1 MCDLG
6 MKLIESFACP
16 KCFILSKDYESFAC
30 AKCLILSKD
39 DESFSLPKMSYPL
52 KRLKEFLIAQKVLS
66 SQMIKRVFH

>member
-6 MKLIESFACP
+6 MKEIESFACP
-16 KCFILSKDYESFAC
+16 KCFILSRDYESFSC
-30 AKCLILSKD
+30 AKCFILSKD

-52 KRLKEFLIAQKVLS
+52 KRLKEFLNAQKVLS

>member
-1 MCDLG
+1 

-39 DESFSLPKMSYPL
+39 DESFSLPKMPYPL
-52 KRLKEFLIAQKVLS
+52 KN
-66 SQMIKRVFH
+66 